1 MKRTTRRNIFLLIL
15 STSVSL
21 GSLMLIFIFQIN
33 WINLITDWV
42 FILLVI
48 FYILIIEELYRWVKN
63 GVRSELS
70 DIVAIAFFLFLI
82 LFISKDILT
91 SIMGALS
98 IYLWFAIF
106 ELKEYPIINKILI
119 ITLTTYNFIFISGLV
134 SSFIRQ
140 PIILNTAYAFS
151 FWIILGLGFLL
162 FGRKYL
168 VIWRFLS
175 PEYLTLFLY
184 IIGWLMVVFID
195 EFTPIDFI
203 GQKALL
209 FSKFNLSEFFL
220 NIYIVLI
227 IINWIIYF
235 VSGPILDSMLGIKR
249 VKDKDLLNLVD
260 DVKND
265 LEIKGKVK
273 VGFGNYPIINA
284 MAYGS
289 FLDKRIAI
297 IADNIS
303 NLPEDEIKGIVAHEL
318 SHTKGKHTLILTFIT
333 SIDLVIRMLLGV
345 PATFY
350 DYTFGHPQI
359 PLLGFIILNF
369 GIYIILFI
377 FVRILEGKA
386 DLATKQKGYAK
397 ELIKALYS
405 LESFYATG
413 REIGLNTMLLC
424 EEKIT
429 DYNKIKNYID
439 TADYLNTSIIK
450 PSKLSLLSN
459 LLNSHPPTY
468 YRIAAVLDDTLKAN
482 KEALLPFICLS
493 NSKRQRYAALF
504 ENARNQFR
512 RIANEKFQE
521 EFQVEDFSD
530 FMKQIKR
537 KEIFQLDLNKQFL
550 FRHKVNKKF
559 KIGTLIDIKFQNDI
573 CDKDLYLIK
582 NPSKNEEEVLNA
594 SYYEKSNISIG
605 DQYFFK
611 KYGLLRLQ
619 NIELN
624 TNQTT
629 GNLIFVDQQKT
640 KISKDLTKTKLPN
653 PISIINELEGHEV
666 FFKLEGGLKIYY
678 CKKVEIV
685 PDIKNSVL
693 ELEAS
698 NFNGVDQNLKIKL
711 KDLIIKPRYIFL
723 IFRKNKSFRND
734 EFAYINWIR
743 SKSLRT
749 YIQLKKPVNNT
760 EIGYIL
766 DLNLK
771 FQPKREKIEED
782 LVEKESYLN
791 IRNIFNENVII
802 PYNTIDL
809 ISFEYN
815 TVSLQKKSDTSIF
828 SKIAYKLL
836 RRFKPHKIIYF

>member
-119 ITLTTYNFIFISGLV
+119 ITLTTYNIIFISGLV

-260 DVKND
+260 EVKNN